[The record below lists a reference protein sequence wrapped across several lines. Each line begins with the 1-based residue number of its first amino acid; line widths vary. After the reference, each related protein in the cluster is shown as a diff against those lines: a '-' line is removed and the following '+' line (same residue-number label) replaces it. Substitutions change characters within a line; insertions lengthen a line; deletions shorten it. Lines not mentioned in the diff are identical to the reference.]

1 MATVVRPY
9 VLEYGLLPKRRKEWS
24 MSDQVKVAAIAGSLR
39 KDSFNKALLRAAKDL
54 APKNVEIEV
63 FDLEGIPGFNQDTED
78 NPPARVKEL
87 KAMVRAADAVLIA
100 TPEYNFSVPGI
111 LKNAIDW
118 ASRPYGDSA
127 WNGKPVAVM
136 SASVSMLGGVRAQD
150 HLKQILVLLNMFPVN
165 QPEVIVTFAADKFD
179 GKGNLKDEDTKKFIK
194 MLLKNLA
201 DITMK
206 LKAK

>member
-1 MATVVRPY
+1 
-9 VLEYGLLPKRRKEWS
+9 
-24 MSDQVKVAAIAGSLR
+24 MSDQVKIIAIAGSLR

-54 APKNVEIEV
+54 APENVEIEM
-63 FDLEGIPGFNQDTED
+63 FDLEGIPEFNQDIED
-78 NPPARVKEL
+78 NPPAKVKEL
-87 KAMVRAADAVLIA
+87 KAMVRSADAVLIA

-127 WNGKPVAVM
+127 WDGKPVATM

-150 HLKQILVLLNMFPVN
+150 HLKHIFVLLNMFPVN
-165 QPEVIVTFAADKFD
+165 HPEVIVTFAADKFD
-179 GKGNLKDEDTKKFIK
+179 DEGNLKDEDTKKFIK

-201 DITMK
+201 DITSK